1 MRGDPRYEV
10 MWEQMPRVRGLSY
23 GRDMADSV
31 LPNVTED
38 HLKLLLD
45 QQSETEILDYKS
57 ELDLVDRMKKPRAQ
71 VELAKDIA
79 ALLSGR
85 GGHLVIGAD
94 ESGAP
99 TGLLSAEQ
107 VAQLDESRLRKRLEK
122 FIPEGFEIRVANH
135 EIGGTLVALIHVS
148 PHPDGLVV
156 MKADGVYLEG
166 GKERVAFREGDIF
179 IRRGT
184 ESRRLGQA
192 ELRRHLADLRRRVEE
207 EARAEALRS
216 VAPVIEQSQ
225 QAEAVSTGAADRLN
239 WDLDRQTLVSAV
251 TEQLRRDDEVPLRL
265 LIESAPA
272 QASRLLTLDSDED
285 PEDLD
290 SHQDVARAELG
301 ALLDKI
307 AALAAR
313 GLVLQSNT
321 LLEMAMETLRSIYDG
336 VADQYGRERP
346 NLMLP
351 PAEVWLALIER
362 VYALGGLAV
371 RKRRWRAVA
380 ELALQRPDVLRGYR
394 YRSWL
399 RHAHV
404 MAARAE
410 LLRNPEAE
418 RVGASLLQLALA
430 HIVATPELRPD
441 FGPDD
446 DRLLSSLAQF
456 DILANLAV
464 ARVAGSVQRAGV
476 YPHFRRFYGFRS
488 DPAVVALLED
498 DSARGEIY
506 PESDTKLAQ
515 ALRDLGEIGSGEFF
529 YVNGWDEYEDD
540 RIRSFLSKHPPS

>member
-1 MRGDPRYEV
+1 
-10 MWEQMPRVRGLSY
+10 
-23 GRDMADSV
+23 MADPVS
-31 LPNVTED
+31 PNVTED
-38 HLKLLLD
+38 QLRLLLD

-57 ELDLVDRMKKPRAQ
+57 ELDLVDKAKKSRAQ
-71 VELAKDIA
+71 VELAKDVA
-79 ALLSGR
+79 AMLSGR
-85 GGHLVIGAD
+85 GGHLVIGVD
-94 ESGAP
+94 ENGTP

-122 FIPEGFEIRVANH
+122 FIPEGIEIRVASH
-135 EIGGTLVALIHVS
+135 EIGGTRVALIHVS

-156 MKADGVYLEG
+156 MKADGFYLDGKKEG
-166 GKERVAFREGDIF
+166 PVFREGDVF

-192 ELRRHLADLRRRVEE
+192 ELRHHLADLRRRVEE

-225 QAEAVSTGAADRLN
+225 RAEAISFGAADRLN
-239 WDLDRQTLVSAV
+239 WALDRQTLVSAV
-251 TEQLRRDDEVPLRL
+251 TEQLRRSDEVPLRL

-272 QASRLLTLDSDED
+272 QASRLLTPDPEEE

-290 SHQDVARAELG
+290 SNQDAARADLG

-313 GLVLQSNT
+313 GLVLQNDT
-321 LLEMAMETLRSIYDG
+321 LLELTIEALRSIYDG
-336 VADQYGRERP
+336 VADEYGRERSD
-346 NLMLP
+346 LMLA

-362 VYALGGLAV
+362 VYALGALAV
-371 RKRRWRAVA
+371 RKRRWRAVTD
-380 ELALQRPDVLRGYR
+380 LTLQRPEALREYR

-410 LLRNPEAE
+410 LLRDPKAE

-430 HIVATPELRPD
+430 HIIATPELRPD
-441 FGPDD
+441 YGPDD
-446 DRLLSSLAQF
+446 NRLLSSLAQF

-464 ARVAGSVQRAGV
+464 ISTAGSVQSAGV

-498 DSARGEIY
+498 EDARGEIY
-506 PESDTKLAQ
+506 PESDAELAQ
-515 ALRDLGEIGSGEFF
+515 ALRDLGQIGSGEFF
-529 YVNGWDEYEDD
+529 HVNGWDEYEDE
-540 RIRSFLSKHPPS
+540 RIRSFLAEHPPSGAS